1 MNRWQD
7 LNSKNIITG
16 AVASLIAITGPP
28 ALMLETAAKA
38 NFTTSQ
44 IIHWFFAVYVF
55 AGIFSIMVPWHYRI
69 PVSAANTITGVAF
82 LSTMADQ
89 LSYPELI
96 GAYVFSACI
105 MLMIGCLG
113 IFSKLLNYVPREI
126 LSVMLA
132 GMITNYMV
140 RFVLAVKVF
149 PVIGGIALLAFL
161 IFTKWNKR
169 VPPMVAGIFTATLL
183 LLLTQPL
190 GSVEWTSSFVLPELQ
205 LPSFNPV
212 TFLSVS
218 LPLALLILSNDA
230 AVGLGALEQ
239 NGYRPPVN
247 RLISLTGIFSM
258 LAGFFGGQSAN
269 VAGMMS
275 AICADP
281 VAGPKEKRYM
291 AAVVSG
297 IILLLFGLFASWLIP
312 VIQVLPKD
320 FISIL
325 VGFSLLGVFGN
336 SLSGGFSNP
345 GLKLSTAFAFVI
357 ALSNISFL
365 NISAPVWSLL
375 IGTLIARCLEKN
387 NPA

>member
-1 MNRWQD
+1 MNRWRD
-7 LNSKNIITG
+7 LNSKNIVTG

-44 IIHWFFAVYVF
+44 TIHWFFAIYVF
-55 AGIFSIMVPWHYRI
+55 AGIFSIIAPLYYRI
-69 PVSAANTITGVAF
+69 PITAANTITGVAF
-82 LSTMADQ
+82 LSTVAAQ
-89 LSYPELI
+89 FTYPELI
-96 GAYVFSACI
+96 GAYIFSAFL
-105 MLMIGCLG
+105 MLLIGCLG
-113 IFSKLLNYVPREI
+113 VFSKLLSYVPREI

-132 GMITNYMV
+132 GMITNYIV
-140 RFVLAVKVF
+140 RFVLAIKVL

-161 IFTKWNKR
+161 IFSKWNKR

-183 LLLTQPL
+183 LLLTQPP
-190 GSVEWTSSFVLPELQ
+190 GGIEWASAYILPELQ
-205 LPSFNPV
+205 LPEFNPV
-212 TFLSVS
+212 SFLSIS
-218 LPLALLILSNDA
+218 IPLALLILSNDA

-269 VAGMMS
+269 VAGIMS
-275 AICADP
+275 AICSDGA
-281 VAGPKEKRYM
+281 AGPKEKRYM

-297 IILLLFGLFASWLIP
+297 IILLMFGLFASWLIP
-312 VIQVLPKD
+312 VIQILPKD

-336 SLSGGFSNP
+336 SLSSGFSNP

-375 IGTLIARCLEKN
+375 IGTLIARCLEN